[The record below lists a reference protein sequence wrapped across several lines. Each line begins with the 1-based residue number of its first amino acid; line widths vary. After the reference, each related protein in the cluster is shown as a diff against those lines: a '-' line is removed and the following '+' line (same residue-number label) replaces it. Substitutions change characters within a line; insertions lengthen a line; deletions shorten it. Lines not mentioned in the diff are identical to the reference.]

1 MRALVEVTIC
11 VSVDGSVS
19 GRAWRDRI
27 EPALAQ
33 GMTTTD
39 APGSQPAAAPG
50 AVGLERLK
58 RVVRTARVIA
68 ASRAQQGAH
77 KQLICPDQGAED
89 GAHVV
94 ATFCQSPARLCRIR
108 VAGAPRAAA
117 RAPTMRSAAGNS
129 DWASRKDSRIMR
141 RSRLRAT
148 AFPMV
153 FAAIAKPSRGWPRL
167 FGRTVTDRWES
178 WKRRPNR

>member
-11 VSVDGSVS
+11 VSVDGSMS
-19 GRAWRDRI
+19 GWAWRDGI
-27 EPALAQ
+27 KPTLAQ
-33 GMTTTD
+33 RMATTD
-39 APGSQPAAAPG
+39 AAGRKPTAAPG
-50 AVGLERLK
+50 TVQFKCLEG
-58 RVVRTARVIA
+58 VVRAARVIA

-77 KQLICPDQGAED
+77 KQLIRPDQGAED